1 MNMACVPIL
10 TFYLFYLVES
20 EKALSSNN
28 ANSNN
33 QSISYRDSGVDIEA
47 GDALVEQIKPFA
59 KRTMRPEVLGGI
71 GGFGSLFEMPKKFKN
86 PVLVSGTDG
95 VGTKLKLAFE
105 LNKHDTVGIDLVAM
119 SVNDILVQG
128 AEPLFFLDYFAC
140 GKLEVGTAAQVIKG
154 IAQGCEQSG
163 CALVGGE
170 TAEMPGMYPAGEY
183 DLAGFA
189 VGCADKDNLITG
201 QTISAG
207 DVVLGLASSGAHSN
221 GYSLIRKLIA
231 KSGVDMNSDFHGK
244 PFKDV
249 VMAPTR
255 IYVKPL
261 LELMK
266 KVPVHALAHITG
278 GGIVDNLPRV
288 LAENLTAHI
297 DGKSWPRPPL
307 FSWLQEQGNVAEAEM
322 LRVFNCGIGM
332 IVIVAAADAKAAAET
347 LRAAGETVWQI
358 GSIAARADG
367 EAQTVVA

>member
-1 MNMACVPIL
+1 M
-10 TFYLFYLVES
+10 
-20 EKALSSNN
+20 
-28 ANSNN
+28 NSNDQAGN
-33 QSISYRDSGVDIEA
+33 TSISYRDAGVDIEA

-189 VGCADKDNLITG
+189 VGCVDKESLITG
-201 QTISAG
+201 KTISSG

-221 GYSLIRKLIA
+221 GYSLIRKLIT
-231 KSGVDMNSDFHGK
+231 KSGIDMDADFHGK

-255 IYVKPL
+255 IYVKSL
-261 LELMK
+261 LKLIEAM
-266 KVPVHALAHITG
+266 PVKGMAHITG
-278 GGIVDNLPRV
+278 GGITENVPRV
-288 LAENLTAHI
+288 LPEGLTAEI
-297 DGKSWPRPPL
+297 KKGSWDMPAL
-307 FSWLQEQGNVAEAEM
+307 FTWLQAQGNVAESEM
-322 LRVFNCGIGM
+322 HKTFNCGIGM
-332 IVIVAAADAKAAAET
+332 VVIVAKEQASAAMALLKAEGEQVFEIGHI
-347 LRAAGETVWQI
+347 RAQQAGE
-358 GSIAARADG
+358 AP
-367 EAQTVVA
+367 TVVV